1 MSLPVEV
8 TDDWCEIVLTR
19 DGTDETETA
28 WKAARRQGISGSDA
42 LAAMGLDPRKQRAH
56 LWREK
61 VEETEQAENEA
72 MVAGRFLEPAVK
84 ALFTWHTSLEVIDS
98 DTLLRSVAHPWM
110 LATPDGYV
118 YDEAGTLGLFE
129 AKTTTVY
136 LADEWADEQV
146 PERAAAQTMH
156 YLAVTG
162 LPFAYVAV
170 LINNRLQ
177 WRYIERDERLI
188 RRIVELEEEFWQ
200 TVVDREMPPIVYGK
214 DTDEL
219 LRELYPESDGT
230 QIEASDETAQLVE
243 NWRSCSEQEA
253 HWRTR
258 AKETGQLVR
267 AAMGDAERL
276 VYGDRTLATWKTQ
289 DHRELDR
296 DALKEAHPDIYAQ
309 FSVNKPR
316 RVLRHVKP
324 KRGTE

>member
-8 TDDWCEIVLTR
+8 TDDWCEIVLER
-19 DGTDETETA
+19 DGTPETEAA

-61 VEETEQAENEA
+61 VDDIEQPENEA
-72 MVAGRFLEPAVK
+72 MVAGRCLEPAVK
-84 ALFTWHTSLEVIDS
+84 QLFTWHTKLQVVDS
-98 DTLLRSVAHPWM
+98 DVLLRSVANPWM

-118 YDEAGTLGLFE
+118 RDEGGTLGLFE
-129 AKTTTVY
+129 AKTTTVH
-136 LADEWADEQV
+136 LAEEWADDQI

-177 WRYIERDERLI
+177 WRYLERDERLI
-188 RRIVELEEEFWQ
+188 RRIIELEAEFWQ
-200 TVVDREMPPIVYGK
+200 SVVAREMPPVMYGK
-214 DTDEL
+214 DADDL
-219 LRELYPESDGT
+219 LRALYPESDGT
-230 QIEASDETAQLVE
+230 DVEATDEQLQLVD
-243 NWRSCSEQEA
+243 NWRSCAEQA
-253 HWRTR
+253 SHWERR
-258 AKETGQLVR
+258 AKETGQLVK
-267 AAMGDAERL
+267 AALGDGERL
-276 VYGDRTLATWKTQ
+276 LYGDRVLATWKSQ

-296 DALKEAHPDIYAQ
+296 DALRAAHPELFEQ
-309 FSVNKPR
+309 FTINKPR
-316 RVLRHVKP
+316 RVLRAVKA